1 MPQMAVTQSCPV
13 CIARGD
19 QRNAELCPRDEGCG
33 EEGGAGY
40 RAGAAVGAG
49 REGGGEAEPGQG
61 GSHRDPPLPHQVEHR
76 GPVGEVQAATDLVQH
91 LDTVQ
96 HVTVQ
101 YRRYIT

>member
-1 MPQMAVTQSCPV
+1 M
-13 CIARGD
+13 
-19 QRNAELCPRDEGCG
+19 
-33 EEGGAGY
+33 
-40 RAGAAVGAG
+40 GAG

>member
-1 MPQMAVTQSCPV
+1 M
-13 CIARGD
+13 
-19 QRNAELCPRDEGCG
+19 
-33 EEGGAGY
+33 
-40 RAGAAVGAG
+40 GAG
-49 REGGGEAEPGQG
+49 REGGGEAEPGLGGGGQG
-61 GSHRDPPLPHQVEHR
+61 GSQRDPPLPHQAEHR